1 MATEIVIHLK
11 IIMQL
16 SAGLPTSAKQSY
28 YFHRYTKL
36 GNKEHTFRID
46 TPKIKFKCNCLW

>member
-11 IIMQL
+11 TIMQL

-28 YFHRYTKL
+28 YFHKYTKL